1 MSNINL
7 LKDKDANCFI
17 IYFYF
22 ALFLYL
28 LSLWFSWVGIVNIV
42 KKYNILWQFDEV
54 LYAYIVWPFFSLL
67 NLFYITFKNNKVK
80 LYFSVSLIIFLYLI
94 STYFILNIENIYK
107 INFPEQFFSL
117 YLNSIIF
124 VTAIISTFILFAII
138 LFKNIFNKHN
148 FILINSYFFLIILFI
163 AMLFIIINKPKSP
176 FVSDYPY
183 LPSIIM
189 SLHGSSLFLFIPFLN
204 FLFLILIYF
213 FKKHKIIFII
223 ITAIVFWDMLL
234 GLITGLLSALEAFLL
249 SILFFVLFATIYKE
263 ILMPKIKEVNSY
275 KEKNNSLIQTI
286 FLFNLIALL
295 IYLGLSS
302 HEFDPVIIDP
312 AIPVPLYKLDPV
324 YDLASSIIIIILFL
338 ILVNLAI
345 YLKGKSALK
354 TLK

>member
-124 VTAIISTFILFAII
+124 VIVIISTFILFAII
-138 LFKNIFNKHN
+138 LFRNIFNKHN
-148 FILINSYFFLIILFI
+148 FILLNSYFFLIVLFI

-176 FVSDYPY
+176 FIS
-183 LPSIIM
+183 
-189 SLHGSSLFLFIPFLN
+189 
-204 FLFLILIYF
+204 
-213 FKKHKIIFII
+213 
-223 ITAIVFWDMLL
+223 
-234 GLITGLLSALEAFLL
+234 E
-249 SILFFVLFATIYKE
+249 
-263 ILMPKIKEVNSY
+263 
-275 KEKNNSLIQTI
+275 
-286 FLFNLIALL
+286 
-295 IYLGLSS
+295 
-302 HEFDPVIIDP
+302 
-312 AIPVPLYKLDPV
+312 
-324 YDLASSIIIIILFL
+324 
-338 ILVNLAI
+338 
-345 YLKGKSALK
+345 
-354 TLK
+354 